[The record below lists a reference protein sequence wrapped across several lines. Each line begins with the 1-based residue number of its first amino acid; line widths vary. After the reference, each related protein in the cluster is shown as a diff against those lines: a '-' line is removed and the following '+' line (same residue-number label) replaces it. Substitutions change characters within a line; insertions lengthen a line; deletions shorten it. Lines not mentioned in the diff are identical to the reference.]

1 MCEASYLSSD
11 GSYGVIS
18 SDEPVQKTSKGPA
31 ITAIVLGTLALLSF
45 GGLGVTG
52 LLQSYE
58 VIHLSPSWFLNVI
71 ETLGGASPFPGL
83 WAITGVGVLGGFSL
97 MWGICQMHK
106 FNKEAEEIQNGTKD
120 MQNKRNTYLADF
132 STTPIDW
139 LINPTEN
146 TVNVYDPKII
156 NTIPVNCYAMFEGRQ
171 FFACV
176 VNDNSTIY
184 YLMIDG
190 GHRYTECKKLY
201 DLGFHYYDIDTRVVK
216 PEGPFKTLE
225 ELEKI
230 CSIFSQTR

>member
-11 GSYGVIS
+11 GSYGVSS

-97 MWGICQMHK
+97 MWGIYQMHE
-106 FNKEAEEIQNGTKD
+106 FNKEAKEIQKTNQD
-120 MQNKRNTYLADF
+120 FQLRRNKCLADF
-132 STTPIDW
+132 STTRCPGFPPGNGILEPETID
-139 LINPTEN
+139 E
-146 TVNVYDPKII
+146 VSKR
-156 NTIPVNCYAMFEGRQ
+156 IPVNCYTTLPGRCASTY
-171 FFACV
+171 FLL
-176 VNDNSTIY
+176 NDNNRIY
-184 YLMIDG
+184 HLYLSICNDSFK
-190 GHRYTECKKLY
+190 YYIELY
-201 DLGFHYYDIDTRVVK
+201 ELKFQYYDSTTNKIL
-216 PEGPFKTLE
+216 PEGPLGTIE
-225 ELEKI
+225 NMYMQYRI
-230 CSIFSQTR
+230 RN